1 MDIQQLQGSYDVVA
15 SIANDIRQIATISL
29 SEEIPVTFT
38 SNAIIDSNLFNGTRG
53 YFKKLVYQI
62 NVSYNSSCYD
72 ACALLIRKLVELL
85 IEDIYESQG
94 RINDIVDP
102 RNNQLLGLGKLI
114 SILVADSHWKLNRYV
129 EDGLDLI
136 KTQGDKSAHNRRY
149 NARKSDIDKVQ
160 PFLRDIS
167 EELLYLAKIKE

>member
-1 MDIQQLQGSYDVVA
+1 MDIQQLQGSYALVT
-15 SIANDIRQIATISL
+15 SISDDIREIVTPSL
-29 SEEIPVTFT
+29 SEEVPVTFA
-38 SNAIIDSNLFNGTRG
+38 SVAIIDSNLFDGTRG

-62 NVSYNSSCYD
+62 NTSYSSSCYD

-85 IEDIYESQG
+85 IEDIYEQQG

-102 RNNQLLGLGKLI
+102 HNNQLLGLGKLI

-136 KTQGDKSAHNRRY
+136 KMQGDKSAHNRRY

-167 EELLYLAKIKE
+167 EELLYLAKVKE